1 MRPGHACR
9 GPTPPGGLRSHEALR
24 SPAPRRPGT
33 GWLGSWPTVRYTYQS
48 ILRGGGAPRTYST
61 EQGQSEVV
69 TGDTS
74 SPVPPIDVFKALG
87 DPIRWSMI
95 AQMASVDELACITLE
110 DTLPV
115 SKPTISYHAKILNHA
130 GLITVRK
137 EGRNHFYSLRRD
149 VLHQVLDSLWELA
162 PSPRPVVGKHKG
174 YVSTRRQR
182 RNDAAGRPVAVRQQQ
197 RRDAAD
203 TGEEAV
209 LLTW

>member
-1 MRPGHACR
+1 
-9 GPTPPGGLRSHEALR
+9 
-24 SPAPRRPGT
+24 
-33 GWLGSWPTVRYTYQS
+33 
-48 ILRGGGAPRTYST
+48 
-61 EQGQSEVV
+61 V
-69 TGDTS
+69 TDDTS
-74 SPVPPIDVFKALG
+74 SGVPPIDVFKALG

-149 VLHQVLDSLWELA
+149 VLHDVLDSLWELA
-162 PSPRPVVGKHKG
+162 PSPRPVVGKQKG
-174 YVSTRRQR
+174 YVSTGRRQR
-182 RNDAAGRPVAVRQQQ
+182 RNDAAGRAVPVRQH

-203 TGEEAV
+203 NGEEAV